1 MGARSSTPSDP
12 TWQESASS
20 AASGELGHA
29 GLKPDSLKRLNQIIQ
44 VSCDAILGIGAQSC

>member
-1 MGARSSTPSDP
+1 MSARSSTPSDT

-20 AASGELGHA
+20 AASGGLGHT

-44 VSCDAILGIGAQSC
+44 VSRDAILGVCAQYC